1 MTNKTTL
8 LTGGSRSGKSA
19 HALKLSEKY
28 TKKFFL
34 ATAEP
39 LDDEMQERIKR
50 HQAERGKDWTTLEE
64 PLNVTETLKKESS
77 HYEVLVLDC
86 VTLWLSNLIIN
97 GANRESI
104 LTKLHRFIDEC
115 KKASGHIIVI
125 TNELGSG
132 IIPMDPSVRAFRDV
146 AGEANQ
152 VLASKFDEVINMVSG
167 IPVVIKSSRPTSED
181 KLKTTDSEHEF
192 SPQKKQGLYEAVYK
206 RRDIRHFNSK
216 KVDPTAL
223 GRVLDAAHHAG
234 SVGYMQPWNFMVIDD
249 PQIKNKVAQNFKKAN
264 EQASLKFSNERQ
276 DLYNSLKLEG
286 IEDAAINICVT
297 SDRNRFGPNVLGRDT
312 AIDTD
317 LFSTCCAVQNLW
329 LAARAEGLAV
339 GWVSILSYDQLKEDL
354 DIPDHVQPV
363 AYLCVG
369 HTEAFYPKPML
380 ETKGW
385 GKRLS
390 VEKLIYYNKWQGT
403 STNFKVHFPD
413 STKND

>member
-64 PLNVTETLKKESS
+64 PLNVTEALKKESS

-97 GANRESI
+97 KANRETI
-104 LTKLHRFIDEC
+104 LTKLHDFIEEC

-132 IIPMDPSVRAFRDV
+132 IIPMDRSVRAFRDV

-317 LFSTCCAVQNLW
+317 LFSTCCAVTQRTTRSGSRVRSGAASPSSRW
-329 LAARAEGLAV
+329 SAARRWPAA
-339 GWVSILSYDQLKEDL
+339 STATISCT
-354 DIPDHVQPV
+354 PAP
-363 AYLCVG
+363 
-369 HTEAFYPKPML
+369 
-380 ETKGW
+380 
-385 GKRLS
+385 S
-390 VEKLIYYNKWQGT
+390 T
-403 STNFKVHFPD
+403 STPPW
-413 STKND
+413 STSTATSRPHRTR

>member
-1 MTNKTTL
+1 MKNKTTL

-50 HQAERGKDWTTLEE
+50 HQDERGKDWTTVEE
-64 PLNVTETLKKESS
+64 PLNVTEALYKEIDR
-77 HYEVLVLDC
+77 YEVLVLDC
-86 VTLWLSNLIIN
+86 ITLWLSNLIMN
-97 GANRESI
+97 GANREII
-104 LTKLHRFIDEC
+104 LSKLHHFIEEC
-115 KKASGHIIVI
+115 KKSHGPIIVI

-132 IIPMDPSVRAFRDV
+132 IIPMEASVRAFRDV

-152 VLASKFDEVINMVSG
+152 ILATEFDEVINMVSG
-167 IPVVIKSSRPTSED
+167 IPVVIKSAIPTREQ
-181 KLKTTDSEHEF
+181 KKETTDSEHGF
-192 SPQKKQGLYEAVYK
+192 SPQKKQGLYEAIYQ

-216 KVDPTAL
+216 KVDPAVL

-249 PQIKNKVAQNFKKAN
+249 PQVKNKVAQNFKKAN
-264 EQASLKFSNERQ
+264 EQAALKFNDERQ
-276 DLYNSLKLEG
+276 ELYNTLKLEG

-329 LAARAEGLAV
+329 LAARVEGLAV
-339 GWVSILSYDQLKEDL
+339 GWVSILSYEQLKEDL

-380 ETKGW
+380 EMKGW
-385 GKRLS
+385 GKRLP
-390 VEKLIYYNKWQGT
+390 VEKLIYYNKWQGI
-403 STNFKVHFPD
+403 STDFKVHFSD
-413 STKND
+413 FTKDD